1 MEGIDVKVEI
11 CRKGTSKPVTNEP
24 KAAARQPKPQ
34 KLKPPTDRPDVGVVM
49 VKPKK
54 EHDYAE
60 ALKSLKANVQVGGDG
75 VELEKISITKSG
87 ETRIQVRETREGGRK
102 NFAEKLSQKAEALQA
117 EVKAVSAQVPI
128 AIRGID
134 DTVDKDEVEE
144 ALVKAG
150 VPKEEVE
157 NKVNLGE
164 VQAGRAGT
172 RTAVMRVS
180 PSRAFMLLQLQELR
194 VGWSG
199 CRCRITQFEQ
209 PQCCFNCQ
217 KFGHLAHECKEGKAE
232 GRRCYRCG
240 KEDHIAKDC
249 EASPSCYVCGKNGH
263 RADSRSCPAQRE
275 QAAKAQGEGYGRHG
289 GCEAKEAAEA
299 PRQQRCRD
307 AHLLLD
313 NTLVL
318 SDYDIALISEP
329 NRAAVQQASWEVDLE
344 GDAAIW
350 MSRRLQGMAVSR
362 GRGSGYVWVDIG
374 VAVVYSCY
382 VSPNTTDEQFIGFV
396 DSLEE
401 SARAWSPRRLLVV
414 TGDFNSAAVEWGSS
428 TTNRRGEL
436 ILEMTSRLDL
446 LVANDGIVPTFQ
458 RREQRSY
465 LDLTLYS
472 GNVNGGIEGWR
483 VLEEETGSDHR
494 YLEFQIRGEREPYL
508 KRVSKGHRRKRRS
521 RYTLRSAAQ
530 PDEIREALESYKAA
544 KKMMRR
550 LIQQSRERC
559 WKELCE
565 EVERDAFGKPYKIVM
580 KKIGAA
586 TPRLHASL
594 VDRIIERLFPARPAQ
609 QWRFGEDEDFNFDE
623 VTAEE
628 VLTAAEKI
636 SIGKA
641 PGVDGVPPEVTK
653 MFMKLRPADFA
664 AMTNQLLR
672 EGRFPSEWK
681 VARLVLLPKP
691 GKPRDDPSSYRPLCL
706 LDTEGKAVETL
717 LAGRLTT
724 ELEQRSAIADTQF
737 GFRAGRS
744 TIDAIQ
750 EVVRAAE
757 EERSA
762 EKTWRTRKL
771 CLVILVDVRNAFNS
785 MPWEVVMEALRSAEI
800 SPYLRRVIG
809 SYLEDRWIVTTEGA
823 RHRMTAGVPQGSI
836 LGPTLWNVAYDGVLR
851 LDLPEGAST
860 VAYADD
866 LAIIVKARTED
877 ELVSKA
883 NGAMEAVANW
893 MDSKHLALAPE
904 KTEAILLIGRRRCGP
919 LEGLNLRGHAVEPR
933 REVKYLGVWLDRGLT
948 FAPHIQHALTKAK
961 KSVKALSRIL
971 PRTRGAGE
979 GRRRLLATVA
989 TSIATYGAPVWEK
1002 ALRKERNVRRLA
1014 SVQRQMA
1021 LRICRAYRT
1030 AGLSAVLALSRQVP
1044 WHLVVTERKLRHE
1057 DRREPDPERRRTKK
1071 QRWEETLSKWQEEWT
1086 EDTGESEWTKK
1097 LVPDLREW
1105 QTRRHGQTS
1114 YHLTQALTGHGCFQE
1129 YLYRFRKTDSPEC
1142 LLCLSGSVDGVR
1154 HTLMECEFFDRER
1167 EEFRDALDWGFKLE
1181 GMVEKMLEGSEEWNA
1196 VDDYVSRVIGTKEA
1210 LERVRKRATEESERE
1225 EMAPAQGDGVAP
1237 EPGWREGSTG
1247 GMTTPDRDEAGDV
1260 TLNTQRS
1267 ANMDR

>member
-87 ETRIQVRETREGGRK
+87 EIRIQVRETREGGRK

-275 QAAKAQGEGYGRHG
+275 QAAKAQGKVMD
-289 GCEAKEAAEA
+289 ATEAAKPKK
-299 PRQQRCRD
+299 PRKRRGNKGKEVAEFESEGQPAVCPGASEETIAGGDGRCRD

-494 YLEFQIRGEREPYL
+494 YLEFQIRGERQQQRGAEEGEAPTTSWRWNPRRL
-508 KRVSKGHRRKRRS
+508 DLEVVKGTILEEARKECVRLHRRHFRS
-521 RYTLRSAAQ
+521 TLRSAAQ

-586 TPRLHASL
+586 TPRLLASL

-961 KSVKALSRIL
+961 KS
-971 PRTRGAGE
+971 
-979 GRRRLLATVA
+979 
-989 TSIATYGAPVWEK
+989 

-1129 YLYRFRKTDSPEC
+1129 YLYRFRKTNTPRVLIMLIGICGWSPPYA
-1142 LLCLSGSVDGVR
+1142 DGV
-1154 HTLMECEFFDRER
+1154 
-1167 EEFRDALDWGFKLE
+1167 
-1181 GMVEKMLEGSEEWNA
+1181 
-1196 VDDYVSRVIGTKEA
+1196 
-1210 LERVRKRATEESERE
+1210 
-1225 EMAPAQGDGVAP
+1225 
-1237 EPGWREGSTG
+1237 
-1247 GMTTPDRDEAGDV
+1247 
-1260 TLNTQRS
+1260 
-1267 ANMDR
+1267 